1 MVATG
6 RSPSRRS
13 GAGRGSV
20 GRDAARQVG
29 MFSLGIVLIGQ
40 LSAAKLV
47 GIAATSSGSVKPADA
62 PVTRAACVDQDL
74 DIRDRTYEKGQ

>member
-1 MVATG
+1 
-6 RSPSRRS
+6 
-13 GAGRGSV
+13 
-20 GRDAARQVG
+20 
-29 MFSLGIVLIGQ
+29 VLIGE

-62 PVTRAACVDQDL
+62 PVTRAACVHQDL